1 MTLDDLNTRIEGQ
14 YPLTPLQFEFC
25 KAYAAHNNG
34 MKAVR
39 EAGYTHSTPGAQS
52 SAAYR
57 LLRQEKIRKAIEI
70 LRETT

>member
-14 YPLTPLQFEFC
+14 YPLTSLQFAFC
-25 KAYAAHNNG
+25 SAYASHGNG
-34 MKAVR
+34 MRAVR

-57 LLRQEKIRKAIEI
+57 LLRQDKIKKAVEI
-70 LRETT
+70 IREST